1 MRRTLALLLLS
12 LGTAACR
19 PREPRPAPPSQP
31 AAPVSAA
38 AHRAR
43 GLTALDAGQYH
54 LARAAFAA
62 SLAAAPDNLASLAL
76 LDAATQALLASQS
89 AAAEA
94 FARVRPT
101 VVAAPPPRATVVREA
116 PVSAR
121 PSIIKLVQVRVTV
134 DPRPDDSAW
143 LRDHDAELPELEVP
157 NPMRGEPGNLPPG
170 VAPLW
175 GTHVLVQAIS
185 RPPHTILFYGP
196 DYRGGRHIAV
206 LAGNR
211 RLGFLDLTA
220 CERPATWAEVADG
233 VLLVTL
239 GDDDTAY
246 VAALELTTGELLWR
260 SEPGVASAANFV
272 VHGAHL
278 LTARDDA
285 LFVLDRRTGATL
297 ATHPLTGSPQYLLV
311 RGRRLAVRTDA
322 ADHEF
327 VLTPPRA

>member
-1 MRRTLALLLLS
+1 MRRALALLLLS

-19 PREPRPAPPSQP
+19 PHEPRPAPPSQP
-31 AAPVSAA
+31 APPESAA

-62 SLAAAPDNLASLAL
+62 SLAAAPDNLANLAL

-101 VVAAPPPRATVVREA
+101 VVAAPPPRATVLREA

-121 PSIIKLVQVRVTV
+121 PATIKLVQLHVTV
-134 DPRPDDSAW
+134 DPRPDDETW

-196 DYRGGRHIAV
+196 DYRGGRLVAV
-206 LAGNR
+206 LGPADR
-211 RLGFLDLTA
+211 RLAFLDLTA

-297 ATHPLTGSPQYLLV
+297 STHPLTGSPQYLLV

-327 VLTPPRA
+327 ELN

>member
-1 MRRTLALLLLS
+1 VRRALVLLLLS

-19 PREPRPAPPSQP
+19 PREPAPAPPSQP
-31 AAPVSAA
+31 AAPDSAA
-38 AHRAR
+38 AQRAR
-43 GLTALDAGQYH
+43 GLTALDAGEYH
-54 LARAAFAA
+54 VARAAFAA
-62 SLAAAPDNLASLAL
+62 SLAAAPDNLATRAL

-101 VVAAPPPRATVVREA
+101 VLPAPPARATVVREA

-121 PSIIKLVQVRVTV
+121 PTTLKLVQVHV
-134 DPRPDDSAW
+134 DAGPRPDDATW
-143 LRDHDAELPELEVP
+143 LRDHAAELLELEVP

-185 RPPHTILFYGP
+185 RPPHTILSYGP
-196 DYRGGRHIAV
+196 DYRGGRFVAV
-206 LAGNR
+206 LGRGDR

-220 CERPATWAEVADG
+220 FERPATWAEVADG

-239 GDDDTAY
+239 GDDDAAY
-246 VAALELTTGELLWR
+246 VAALEPTTGALLWR
-260 SEPGVASAANFV
+260 SEPGVASAANFI

-278 LTARDDA
+278 LTARDGA

-297 ATHPLTGSPQYLLV
+297 ATHPILGSPQYLLV

-327 VLTPPRA
+327 ELR